1 VGSLEQNSTLQTRRA
16 GEFNVGRSLEK
27 GIHMLTKM
35 RNALR
40 MTWRQVYTSTIALLP
55 TLSAAEQT
63 KLSWAKPIESHTAV
77 PNAYQ
82 DFFEPF
88 LADGRGFPYSV
99 LTPSYEGFIHRTT
112 EKLICDFGH
121 EIYVLERSGNTFE
134 AQCYP
139 LEGISYVEVRTILLD
154 SCIKISGVT
163 RQGIPAFSTFKFNS
177 VTDFLFTP
185 ILERIR
191 LAAVDSK
198 DAVQSSELEKFDH
211 WVRLNYKF
219 MNYAKRSLLGGE
231 KVIHTILQPEIRAS
245 VLTVLGKTYYR
256 TISPTHVSILTDR
269 ELIMIREE
277 ERHSGEDKYGG
288 IWDYIPLNKIVTL
301 SLRGKDNNLLILSIH
316 LPEGA
321 CLEYLFQASAEREIN
336 QILDRLRELTSG

>member
-1 VGSLEQNSTLQTRRA
+1 
-16 GEFNVGRSLEK
+16 
-27 GIHMLTKM
+27 MLTKM
-35 RNALR
+35 RNILW
-40 MTWRQVYTSTIALLP
+40 MNWRQVYTSTIAGLP

-63 KLSWAKPIESHTAV
+63 KSSWAKSIESYDAV
-77 PNAYQ
+77 PNVYK

-88 LADGRGFPYSV
+88 LADGRVFPYTV

-112 EKLICDFGH
+112 EKLICNFGH

-154 SCIKISGVT
+154 SRIKISGVT
-163 RQGIPAFSTFKFNS
+163 RHGVPTSSTLKFNS
-177 VTDFLFTP
+177 VTDYLFTP

-191 LAAVDSK
+191 LATFDSK
-198 DAVQSSELEKFDH
+198 DAAQSSELEKFDH

-219 MNYAKRSLLGGE
+219 MNYAKHSLLAGE

-269 ELIMIREE
+269 ELILIREE
-277 ERHSGEDKYGG
+277 VRKSGEDKYGG

-301 SLRGKDNNLLILSIH
+301 SLSGKDSNLLVLSIQ
-316 LPEGA
+316 LPESA
-321 CLEYLFQASAEREIN
+321 RLEYLFQASAKREID
-336 QILDRLRELTSG
+336 QLLERFRELTTG

>member
-1 VGSLEQNSTLQTRRA
+1 
-16 GEFNVGRSLEK
+16 
-27 GIHMLTKM
+27 MLTKM
-35 RNALR
+35 RNILW
-40 MTWRQVYTSTIALLP
+40 MNWRQVYTSTIAGLP

-63 KLSWAKPIESHTAV
+63 KSSWAKSIESYDAV
-77 PNAYQ
+77 PNVYK

-88 LADGRGFPYSV
+88 LADGRVFPYTV

-112 EKLICDFGH
+112 EKLICNFGH

-154 SCIKISGVT
+154 SRIKISGVT
-163 RQGIPAFSTFKFNS
+163 RHGVPTSSTLKFNS
-177 VTDFLFTP
+177 VTDYLFTP

-191 LAAVDSK
+191 LATFDSK
-198 DAVQSSELEKFDH
+198 DAAQSSELEKFDH

-219 MNYAKRSLLGGE
+219 MNYAKHSLLAGE
-231 KVIHTILQPEIRAS
+231 KVIHTIMQPEIRAS

-269 ELIMIREE
+269 ELILIREE
-277 ERHSGEDKYGG
+277 VRKSGEDKYGG

-301 SLRGKDNNLLILSIH
+301 SLSGKDSNLLVLSIQ
-316 LPEGA
+316 LPESA
-321 CLEYLFQASAEREIN
+321 RLEYLFQASAKREID
-336 QILDRLRELTSG
+336 QLLERFRELTTG